1 MKKKVFLSYAHEDE
15 KYKLELDKHL
25 TVQKRNEVIDTWN
38 DRKLVAG
45 SEIDEE
51 IKEEL
56 NSADIIILILSA
68 DFFASAYCY
77 DKEMK
82 RAIERHQCGE
92 ARIIPVIAR
101 KCDWLDS
108 PLGKIT
114 ALPIDGKSIASFAD
128 KDDAYMQ
135 IVLGIKEAI
144 KELGWIDWINV
155 YNFYRILRDFI

>member
-1 MKKKVFLSYAHEDE
+1 
-15 KYKLELDKHL
+15 
-25 TVQKRNEVIDTWN
+25 
-38 DRKLVAG
+38 
-45 SEIDEE
+45 
-51 IKEEL
+51 
-56 NSADIIILILSA
+56 
-68 DFFASAYCY
+68 
-77 DKEMK
+77 MK

>member
-51 IKEEL
+51 IKE
-56 NSADIIILILSA
+56 
-68 DFFASAYCY
+68 
-77 DKEMK
+77 
-82 RAIERHQCGE
+82 
-92 ARIIPVIAR
+92 
-101 KCDWLDS
+101 
-108 PLGKIT
+108 
-114 ALPIDGKSIASFAD
+114 
-128 KDDAYMQ
+128 
-135 IVLGIKEAI
+135 
-144 KELGWIDWINV
+144 LGWIDWINV